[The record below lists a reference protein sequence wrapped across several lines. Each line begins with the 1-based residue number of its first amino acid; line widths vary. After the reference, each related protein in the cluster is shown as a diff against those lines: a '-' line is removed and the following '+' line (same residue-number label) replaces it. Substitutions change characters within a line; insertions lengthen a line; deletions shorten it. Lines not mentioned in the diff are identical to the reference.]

1 MLIPKIKP
9 TTIWTV
15 LKPLKPYHENKINCY
30 NGPRIQTS
38 TRVNFG
44 HPLSHG
50 QIYLPWKVACIVWDY
65 RILCSTNSPTS
76 VKKKTCCGRWPW
88 FNYTIY
94 DNHLPC
100 QGAISKHAQKIGVL
114 IPTRH
119 LYGKANCRN
128 CRTKTC
134 RNKDATAL
142 DLDTNTQY
150 IPKLHL
156 FKRALLAKSSNMP
169 PFLHEPYFCFEWQ

>member
-1 MLIPKIKP
+1 MDQESRLLPGWTLVTLYPMAKFTSHEKLHVSYETIVFYVPP
-9 TTIWTV
+9 T
-15 LKPLKPYHENKINCY
+15 
-30 NGPRIQTS
+30 
-38 TRVNFG
+38 
-44 HPLSHG
+44 HPHL
-50 QIYLPWKVACIVWDY
+50 W
-65 RILCSTNSPTS
+65 
-76 VKKKTCCGRWPW
+76 KKKTCCGRWPW

-156 FKRALLAKSSNMP
+156 FKRALLEKSSNMP
-169 PFLHEPYFCFEWQ
+169 PFLHVPYFCFEWQ

>member
-1 MLIPKIKP
+1 MDQESRLLPGWTLVTIIPWPNLPPMKSCM
-9 TTIWTV
+9 
-15 LKPLKPYHENKINCY
+15 Y
-30 NGPRIQTS
+30 RM
-38 TRVNFG
+38 R
-44 HPLSHG
+44 LSYSMFH
-50 QIYLPWKVACIVWDY
+50 QLTHICE
-65 RILCSTNSPTS
+65 
-76 VKKKTCCGRWPW
+76 KKTTCCGRWPW

-156 FKRALLAKSSNMP
+156 FKRALLEKSSNMP